1 MVDLSKNI
9 LQIKGR
15 PIHRF
20 YGSILCHPW
29 IFMGL

>member
-20 YGSILCHPW
+20 YGSILCHP
-29 IFMGL
+29 

>member
-9 LQIKGR
+9 LQIKDR
-15 PIHRF
+15 PIYRF

-29 IFMGL
+29 NSWA